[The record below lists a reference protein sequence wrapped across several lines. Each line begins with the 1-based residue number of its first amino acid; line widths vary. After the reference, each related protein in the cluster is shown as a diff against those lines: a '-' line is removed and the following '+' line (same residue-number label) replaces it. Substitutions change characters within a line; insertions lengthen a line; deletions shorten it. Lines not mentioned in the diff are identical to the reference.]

1 MSKDTTELKSN
12 AYAENLSTVV
22 YCSWYEGPH
31 YLKIAQPDN
40 KLITH
45 LSKYLKFRFITTL
58 YLKNSRVTQE
68 MINAILSSPVHT
80 LTIDGGTFK
89 TEVINSLQKLTELCI
104 REYKIPDHI
113 IPQFRM
119 PSLSLYK
126 CELGPEEAKLFLNM
140 PWLKSLDLGSNPV
153 GDEGAKTLASLITLE
168 ELRLSDCNITPDGV
182 KVFLKNKT
190 LTTLDL
196 SHNPVGYEGLLVLL
210 SLSNL
215 INLTLELCEIKIE
228 LSKSTRYTINQ
239 NLKTLNL
246 SHNSLKNQEMM
257 SLLTYCPALTQAD
270 FKYNMQPSAIDL
282 NTIVKFQNLKI
293 LKLDCI
299 ALTDE
304 NVLDLSN
311 HPFITELSLSRCGL
325 SPTGLGYLSKNP
337 VLEKLNLTNNTKL
350 QGDTVNKHFSNFPA
364 LTHLILNHCSIS
376 DKAISSI
383 AKNPRLQKLRFTNN
397 SIILSWGIIA
407 LALNA
412 NISEL
417 TFDYDGIPDIY
428 LLFFL
433 GNRAL
438 DYLNILDY
446 SKRNGNKLGIS
457 DSLFERNPMLKKQ
470 QDKTEKEILSS
481 CLSFFPQ
488 VLIPIIQDYTR
499 EYSYSFQLFHNRLSK
514 EEKRQWN
521 SVLPEIEKN
530 LPEITKF
537 LK

>member
-12 AYAENLSTVV
+12 TYVGDLPTVV
-22 YCSWYEGPH
+22 NYSWDDDPH
-31 YLKIAQPDN
+31 YLSITQPDN
-40 KLITH
+40 KLITK
-45 LSKYLKFRFITTL
+45 LLKYLKLRFITTL
-58 YLKNSRVTQE
+58 YLENSHVTQE

-80 LTIDGGTFK
+80 LTIDGGTIK

-104 REYKIPDHI
+104 RDYKIPGHI

-119 PSLSLYK
+119 PSLSLK
-126 CELGPEEAKLFLNM
+126 ECQLGPEEAKLFLNM
-140 PWLKSLDLGSNPV
+140 PWIKSLDLSSNPL

-168 ELRLSDCNITPDGV
+168 ELRLQSCNITPDGV
-182 KVFLKNKT
+182 KVFLNNKT

-196 SHNPVGYEGLLVLL
+196 SGNAVRYEGLLVLL

-215 INLTLELCEIKIE
+215 INLALTACKIKK
-228 LSKSTRYTINQ
+228 LSKSTHYTINK
-239 NLKTLNL
+239 NLKTLNFGQ
-246 SHNSLKNQEMM
+246 NSLENQEMI
-257 SLLTYCPALTQAD
+257 SLLTYCPGLTQVD
-270 FKYNMQPSAIDL
+270 FGFMKTSAIDL
-282 NTIVKFQNLKI
+282 NQIVKFQNLKI

-311 HPFITELSLSRCGL
+311 HPFITELSLLSCGL

-337 VLEKLNLTNNTKL
+337 VLKKLDLSNNEKL

-364 LTHLILNHCSIS
+364 LTHLILNNCYIS

-383 AKNPRLQKLRFTNN
+383 AKNPRLQKLKLTKN
-397 SIILSWGIIA
+397 SITLSWGIIA

-417 TFDYDGIPDIY
+417 TFDCNGIPDIY

-470 QDKTEKEILSS
+470 QDEAEKVILSS
-481 CLSFFPQ
+481 CLPFPQ
-488 VLIPIIQDYTR
+488 VLIPIVQDYTR
-499 EYSYSFQLFHNRLSK
+499 EYSYSFQLFHNRLSGK
-514 EEKRQWN
+514 RKRQWA

>member
-12 AYAENLSTVV
+12 TYVGDLRTVV
-22 YCSWYEGPH
+22 NYSWYDDPH
-31 YLKIAQPDN
+31 YLRISQLDN
-40 KLITH
+40 RSITH
-45 LSKYLKFRFITTL
+45 ISKYLKHRFITTL
-58 YLKNSRVTQE
+58 YLRNSHVTQE

-80 LTIDGGTFK
+80 LTIDGGTIK
-89 TEVINSLQKLTELCI
+89 TEVINSLQELTELCI
-104 REYKIPDHI
+104 WDYKIPGHI

-119 PSLSLYK
+119 PSLSLNK
-126 CELGPEEAKLFLNM
+126 CQLGPEEAKLFLNM

-168 ELRLSDCNITPDGV
+168 ELRLQKCNITPDGV

-196 SHNPVGYEGLLVLL
+196 SANPVGYEGLLVLL

-215 INLTLELCEIKIE
+215 INLALETCEINIE
-228 LSKSTRYTINQ
+228 LSTSTRYTINQ

-257 SLLTYCPALTQAD
+257 SLLTYCPGLTQVD
-270 FKYNMQPSAIDL
+270 FGFMQTSAIDL
-282 NTIVKFQNLKI
+282 NTIVKFKNLKI
-293 LKLDCI
+293 LKLDNI
-299 ALTDE
+299 DLTDE

-311 HPFITELSLSRCGL
+311 HPFITELSLISCGL

-337 VLEKLNLTNNTKL
+337 VLEKLNLSYNKKL

-383 AKNPRLQKLRFTNN
+383 AKNPRLQKLNFTKN

-412 NISEL
+412 NISKL
-417 TFDYDGIPDIY
+417 TFDCGGIPDIY
-428 LLFFL
+428 LLFFF

-438 DYLNILDY
+438 DYLNILDDW
-446 SKRNGNKLGIS
+446 KMHGNKLGIS
-457 DSLFERNPMLKKQ
+457 DSLFERNPMQKKQ
-470 QDKTEKEILSS
+470 QDEAEKEILSS
-481 CLSFFPQ
+481 CLPFPQ
-488 VLIPIIQDYTR
+488 VLIPIVQDYTR

-514 EEKRQWN
+514 EERRQWD

>member
-12 AYAENLSTVV
+12 TNGGNLKSFKFAWN
-22 YCSWYEGPH
+22 SDPH
-31 YLKIAQPDN
+31 CLQVTELDN
-40 KLITH
+40 KGIID

-58 YLKNSRVTQE
+58 YLINSHITQK
-68 MINAILSSPVHT
+68 MINAILSSPVRT
-80 LTIDGGTFK
+80 LIIDGGKFK
-89 TEVINSLQKLTELCI
+89 TQVINSLQKFELCI
-104 REYKIPDHI
+104 WDLKIPGHI
-113 IPQFRM
+113 IPQFKMR
-119 PSLSLYK
+119 SLSLRQ
-126 CELGPEEAKLFLNM
+126 CQLGPEEAKLFLDM
-140 PWLKSLDLGSNPV
+140 PWLKSLDLGSNPL

-168 ELRLSDCNITPDGV
+168 ELRLIRCNITPDGV

-196 SHNPVGYEGLLVLL
+196 SSNPVGYEGLLVLL

-215 INLTLELCEIKIE
+215 INLALRACKIKIE

-239 NLKTLNL
+239 NLKTLDL
-246 SHNSLKNQEMM
+246 RQNSLENQEMIR
-257 SLLTYCPALTQAD
+257 LLTYCPALTQVD
-270 FKYNMQPSAIDL
+270 FGYIETSAIDL

-293 LKLDCI
+293 LKLNNI

-311 HPFITELSLSRCGL
+311 HPFITELSLLSCGL

-337 VLEKLNLTNNTKL
+337 VLEKLDLSCNKKL

-364 LTHLILNHCSIS
+364 LTHLILTSCYIS
-376 DKAISSI
+376 DTAISSI
-383 AKNPRLQKLRFTNN
+383 ARNPRLQKLQFTNN

-412 NISEL
+412 NLSEL
-417 TFDYDGIPDIY
+417 IFDCNGIPDIY

-438 DYLNILDY
+438 DYFNMNRNY
-446 SKRNGNKLGIS
+446 SDIS
-457 DSLFERNPMLKKQ
+457 DFLFERNPMQKKQ
-470 QDKTEKEILSS
+470 QDEAEKVILSS
-481 CLSFFPQ
+481 CLPFPQ
-488 VLIPIIQDYTR
+488 VLIPIVQDYTR

-514 EEKRQWN
+514 ERKRQWD